1 MFMERKEFINSIR
14 EGALK
19 GGKDYGIIPSLT
31 IAQAILESGWG
42 TSQLSKRAKNLFG
55 IKAFSDW
62 TGGRITLP
70 TMEWYKGQIK
80 IINADFRSYD
90 SFNASIED
98 HNKLLSYSRYRPVRE
113 STDYKEACQKIFECG
128 YATDPRY
135 AEKLISIIES
145 YRLFD
150 FDGGFEN
157 RESAVDKQESKIIKF
172 QRLCNLLNIRDS
184 EGRTLEED
192 NILGSRTMSC
202 LNKMPVIMIGSKGAS
217 VEFLQEYV
225 DAEPVDGDFGPI
237 TRQAVME
244 YQRNKNI
251 TVDGIVG
258 AETWRVLVTT

>member
-1 MFMERKEFINSIR
+1 MFMERKEFINSIK
-14 EGALK
+14 EGAVK

-62 TGGRITLP
+62 TGHRIALHTS
-70 TMEWYKGQIK
+70 EWYKGQMK
-80 IINADFRSYD
+80 IVAADFRAYD
-90 SFNASIED
+90 SFNESIKD

-113 STDYKEACQKIFECG
+113 STDYKEACQRTYECG

-135 AEKLISIIES
+135 AEKLTSIIES

-150 FDGGFEN
+150 FDGGFES
-157 RESAVDKQESKIIKF
+157 REA
-172 QRLCNLLNIRDS
+172 
-184 EGRTLEED
+184 T
-192 NILGSRTMSC
+192 
-202 LNKMPVIMIGSKGAS
+202 
-217 VEFLQEYV
+217 VEFLQELV
-225 DAEPVDGDFGPI
+225 NAEPVDGNFGPI

-251 TVDGIVG
+251 AVDGIVG
-258 AETWRVLVTT
+258 EETWRILITT